1 MGRSVLMSNVLGV
14 SIPAM
19 VTVDGV
25 IMNITHE
32 SVSCLAG
39 VTIEASTLSSP
50 KLITY
55 SDQSGKF
62 SITEVVKER
71 EKGLIISFSDKEY
84 SFSSIEIPIIE
95 EINEVHIN
103 VIIQPSAKLSAE

>member
-1 MGRSVLMSNVLGV
+1 MSKVLGV
-14 SIPAM
+14 SMPAM

-25 IMNITHE
+25 IMNITQD

-39 VTIEASTLSSP
+39 ITIDISTPNSP
-50 KLITY
+50 ILRTY

-62 SITEVVKER
+62 SITEVVNER

-84 SFSSIEIPIIE
+84 SFRSITIPIIE
-95 EINEVHIN
+95 EVNEVHMD
-103 VIIQPSAKLSAE
+103 VIIQPLAKS